1 MIRSPP
7 RSTRTDTLFPYTTLF
22 RSYVSPVSTLIK
34 WFPDKRGMATGLAIM
49 GFGGGAFIASPLS
62 VALMSHFQS
71 ATSVGV
77 AQTFVVLGVLYFI
90 SMNIGALAIDRKSTR
105 LNSSH

>member
-1 MIRSPP
+1 
-7 RSTRTDTLFPYTTLF
+7 
-22 RSYVSPVSTLIK
+22 
-34 WFPDKRGMATGLAIM
+34 M

-90 SMNIGALAIDRKSTR
+90 SMNIGALAIRIPAPGWKPDGWTPPVKQNAMISQTHVHIDKEIGRALCR
-105 LNSSH
+105 ERVCQYV